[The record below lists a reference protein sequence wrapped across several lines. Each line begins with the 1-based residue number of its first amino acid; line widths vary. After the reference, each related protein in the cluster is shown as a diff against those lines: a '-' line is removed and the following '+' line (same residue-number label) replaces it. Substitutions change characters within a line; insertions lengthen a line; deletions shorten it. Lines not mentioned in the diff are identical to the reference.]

1 MKKSMLNVIILALVL
16 VNLVLTV
23 ILTFS
28 LVSTNKKTNSL
39 INKVAQIIDLD
50 VAGGVSN
57 NNSSTGSGIE
67 NVSYIDIKN
76 NDSTDIIVSYVDNGK
91 TRYAVLSVSVGLNSK
106 AKDYSTVSTSVDNG
120 MKVLVNKITNEANK
134 YTYSTIS
141 ANKSTMETDLL
152 KEFQELRSEERR
164 VGKEC
169 ASMCRSRWS
178 PYH

>member
-50 VAGGVSN
+50 AGGVSN

-152 KEFQELRSEERR
+152 KEFQELFKTETIQS
-164 VGKEC
+164 VLINIVVQ
-169 ASMCRSRWS
+169 
-178 PYH
+178 

>member
-16 VNLVLTV
+16 VNLLLTV

-50 VAGGVSN
+50 VAGGVPN

-120 MKVLVNKITNEANK
+120 HNK
-134 YTYSTIS
+134 
-141 ANKSTMETDLL
+141 
-152 KEFQELRSEERR
+152 
-164 VGKEC
+164 C
-169 ASMCRSRWS
+169 
-178 PYH
+178 

>member
-76 NDSTDIIVSYVDNGK
+76 TDIIVSYVDNGK

-152 KEFQELRSEERR
+152 KEFQELFKTETIQS
-164 VGKEC
+164 VLINIVVQ
-169 ASMCRSRWS
+169 
-178 PYH
+178 

>member
-39 INKVAQIIDLD
+39 INKVAQIIDLE
-50 VAGGVSN
+50 VSN

-152 KEFQELRSEERR
+152 KEFQELFKTETIQS
-164 VGKEC
+164 VLINIVVQ
-169 ASMCRSRWS
+169 
-178 PYH
+178 

>member
-106 AKDYSTVSTSVDNG
+106 AKDCSTVSTSVDNG

-152 KEFQELRSEERR
+152 KEFQELFKTETIQS
-164 VGKEC
+164 VLINIVVQ
-169 ASMCRSRWS
+169 
-178 PYH
+178 

>member
-120 MKVLVNKITNEANK
+120 MKVLVNKITNE

-152 KEFQELRSEERR
+152 KEFQELFKTETIQS
-164 VGKEC
+164 VLINIVVQ
-169 ASMCRSRWS
+169 
-178 PYH
+178 

>member
-106 AKDYSTVSTSVDNG
+106 ARDEG
-120 MKVLVNKITNEANK
+120 P
-134 YTYSTIS
+134 
-141 ANKSTMETDLL
+141 
-152 KEFQELRSEERR
+152 
-164 VGKEC
+164 C
-169 ASMCRSRWS
+169 
-178 PYH
+178 

>member
-120 MKVLVNKITNEANK
+120 MKVLVNKIKNEVTNTKETFSNHSKRNK
-134 YTYSTIS
+134 
-141 ANKSTMETDLL
+141 K
-152 KEFQELRSEERR
+152 
-164 VGKEC
+164 
-169 ASMCRSRWS
+169 
-178 PYH
+178 

>member
-1 MKKSMLNVIILALVL
+1 MKKELNVIILALVL

-152 KEFQELRSEERR
+152 KEFQQELFKTETIQS
-164 VGKEC
+164 VLINIVVQ
-169 ASMCRSRWS
+169 
-178 PYH
+178 

>member
-106 AKDYSTVSTSVDNG
+106 AKDYSTVSTSVHNG

-152 KEFQELRSEERR
+152 KEFQELFKTETIQS
-164 VGKEC
+164 VLINIVVQ
-169 ASMCRSRWS
+169 
-178 PYH
+178 

>member
-50 VAGGVSN
+50 VAGGV
-57 NNSSTGSGIE
+57 
-67 NVSYIDIKN
+67 KN

-152 KEFQELRSEERR
+152 KEFQELFKTETIQS
-164 VGKEC
+164 VLINIVVQ
-169 ASMCRSRWS
+169 
-178 PYH
+178 

>member
-134 YTYSTIS
+134 YTS
-141 ANKSTMETDLL
+141 AMITSSRINKKSNLYLEATTVAQNIME
-152 KEFQELRSEERR
+152 
-164 VGKEC
+164 
-169 ASMCRSRWS
+169 
-178 PYH
+178 

>member
-120 MKVLVNKITNEANK
+120 MKVLVNK

-152 KEFQELRSEERR
+152 KEFQELFKTETIQS
-164 VGKEC
+164 VLINIVVQ
-169 ASMCRSRWS
+169 
-178 PYH
+178 

>member
-1 MKKSMLNVIILALVL
+1 MKKSMLNVIIQALVL

-106 AKDYSTVSTSVDNG
+106 AKDYCTESTSVDNG
-120 MKVLVNKITNEANK
+120 MKVLVNQITNEANK

-152 KEFQELRSEERR
+152 KEFQELFKTETIQS
-164 VGKEC
+164 VLINIVVQ
-169 ASMCRSRWS
+169 
-178 PYH
+178 

>member
-106 AKDYSTVSTSVDNG
+106 AKDY
-120 MKVLVNKITNEANK
+120 K

-152 KEFQELRSEERR
+152 KEFQELFKTETIQS
-164 VGKEC
+164 VLINIVVQ
-169 ASMCRSRWS
+169 
-178 PYH
+178 

>member
-106 AKDYSTVSTSVDNG
+106 AKDYSTVSTSVD
-120 MKVLVNKITNEANK
+120 KITNEANK

-152 KEFQELRSEERR
+152 KEFQELFKTETIQS
-164 VGKEC
+164 VLINIVVQ
-169 ASMCRSRWS
+169 
-178 PYH
+178 

>member
-57 NNSSTGSGIE
+57 NNSSTCLL
-67 NVSYIDIKN
+67 Y
-76 NDSTDIIVSYVDNGK
+76 
-91 TRYAVLSVSVGLNSK
+91 
-106 AKDYSTVSTSVDNG
+106 TSP
-120 MKVLVNKITNEANK
+120 
-134 YTYSTIS
+134 
-141 ANKSTMETDLL
+141 
-152 KEFQELRSEERR
+152 
-164 VGKEC
+164 
-169 ASMCRSRWS
+169 S
-178 PYH
+178 PRD

>member
-106 AKDYSTVSTSVDNG
+106 AKDYSTVSTSVDNW

-152 KEFQELRSEERR
+152 KEFQELFKTETIQS
-164 VGKEC
+164 VLINIVVQ
-169 ASMCRSRWS
+169 
-178 PYH
+178 

>member
-39 INKVAQIIDLD
+39 INKVAQI

-152 KEFQELRSEERR
+152 KEFQELFKTETIQS
-164 VGKEC
+164 VLINIVVQ
-169 ASMCRSRWS
+169 
-178 PYH
+178 

>member
-134 YTYSTIS
+134 YTYSTIRS

-152 KEFQELRSEERR
+152 KEFQELFKTETIQS
-164 VGKEC
+164 VLINIVVQ
-169 ASMCRSRWS
+169 
-178 PYH
+178 

>member
-76 NDSTDIIVSYVDNGK
+76 NDSTDIIVDNGK

-152 KEFQELRSEERR
+152 KEFQELFKTETIQS
-164 VGKEC
+164 VLINIVVQ
-169 ASMCRSRWS
+169 
-178 PYH
+178 

>member
-76 NDSTDIIVSYVDNGK
+76 NDSTEKQDMPYFQYLSDLIQKLRIIVLYRLQLIMG
-91 TRYAVLSVSVGLNSK
+91 
-106 AKDYSTVSTSVDNG
+106 
-120 MKVLVNKITNEANK
+120 
-134 YTYSTIS
+134 
-141 ANKSTMETDLL
+141 
-152 KEFQELRSEERR
+152 
-164 VGKEC
+164 
-169 ASMCRSRWS
+169 
-178 PYH
+178 